1 MACFDKS
8 SQSKENHMAPRKTI
22 STAKA
27 PAAAG
32 PYSQAVSAGGF
43 LFISGQ
49 LGIVPDTKNLVSG
62 SAEDQTR
69 QAMINIGAILEQAG
83 LGYAD
88 IVKTVI
94 MVTDINDFAAINQI
108 YASFFT
114 GNYPARVFFQA
125 AALPLKARV
134 EIEATA
140 AYGA

>member
-1 MACFDKS
+1 MC
-8 SQSKENHMAPRKTI
+8 
-22 STAKA
+22 
-27 PAAAG
+27 
-32 PYSQAVSAGGF
+32 
-43 LFISGQ
+43 
-49 LGIVPDTKNLVSG
+49 
-62 SAEDQTR
+62 

-94 MVTDINDFAAINQI
+94 MVTDINDFAAINQM

-125 AALPLKARV
+125 AALPLQARV